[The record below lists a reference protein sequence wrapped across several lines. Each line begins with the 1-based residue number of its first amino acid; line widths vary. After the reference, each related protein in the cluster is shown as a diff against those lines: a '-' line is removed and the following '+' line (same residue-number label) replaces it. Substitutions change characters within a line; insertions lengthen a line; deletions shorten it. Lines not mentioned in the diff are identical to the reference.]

1 MNWQVRFKNPHF
13 WFQILIAVA
22 MPVGAYFGIKA
33 QDVTSWHILWTTFGK
48 AIANP
53 YVLLT
58 VAVSVYNVI
67 INPTTKGVRDYEKI
81 K

>member
-13 WFQILIAVA
+13 WFQIVIAVA

-33 QDVTSWHILWTTFGK
+33 QDVTSWHILWITFSK

-58 VAVSVYNVI
+58 VAVSVYNAI

>member
-13 WFQILIAVA
+13 WFQIIIAIT

-33 QDVTSWHILWTTFGK
+33 QDVTSWHILWATSGK

-58 VAVSVYNVI
+58 VGVSVYNAI

>member
-1 MNWQVRFKNPHF
+1 
-13 WFQILIAVA
+13 

-33 QDVTSWHILWTTFGK
+33 QDVTSWHILWITLGK

-58 VAVSVYNVI
+58 VAASVYNTI
-67 INPTTKGVRDYEKI
+67 INPTTKGVKD
-81 K
+81 

>member
-1 MNWQVRFKNPHF
+1 
-13 WFQILIAVA
+13 

-33 QDVTSWHILWTTFGK
+33 QDVTNWHILWDTLGK

-58 VAVSVYNVI
+58 VAMSVYNTI
-67 INPTTKGVRDYEKI
+67 INPTTKGVTDNGKY
-81 K
+81 